1 MKSTFFIFR
10 PEISF
15 LGKFGPKT
23 QNREFRLKLGTRA
36 VPNMLNSMVKLI
48 FFFFR
53 PETLLLGRFGPKN
66 SNCLFKVEFRS
77 FTNSN
82 MLNSMMMLIF
92 SVLDQKYSFLEK
104 LVLNFQS
111 LYYNFIKFKFSN
123 VYIQY
128 WIR

>member
-23 QNREFRLKLGTRA
+23 QNREFRLKLGTGA

-66 SNCLFKVEFRS
+66 SNCLFKVERLNKITALFL
-77 FTNSN
+77 TN
-82 MLNSMMMLIF
+82 NSRNRI
-92 SVLDQKYSFLEK
+92 
-104 LVLNFQS
+104 N
-111 LYYNFIKFKFSN
+111 N
-123 VYIQY
+123 
-128 WIR
+128 W